1 MQDQNSLADF
11 LDDEGADQT
20 AIAQPEPQAVEPPPQ
35 DQGVKAEAVPPPGMP
50 AQEAPEGDY
59 IPKKAHLEERRKR
72 QEAERR
78 LKELEDRLNHQPQH
92 VEPPSWDM
100 DPQSAAAQLHNQFA
114 MQLFETKVAT
124 SEMLMR
130 ERHQDYDD
138 IVAEFSEQARA
149 NPALIQQMMQHPSP
163 AKFAYETGR
172 QLRLM
177 TEIGTD
183 PEAYK
188 AKLREQILAELGQSP
203 TPKADTKPAAPV
215 PRSLARD
222 VSQQPRNNRGQYDG
236 PPSLSE
242 LID

>member
-1 MQDQNSLADF
+1 MQDNNSLADF
-11 LDDEGADQT
+11 LDDEGAGQT
-20 AIAQPEPQAVEPPPQ
+20 AIAQPEPQAAEPPPQ

-50 AQEAPEGDY
+50 AQEAPDSDY

-92 VEPPSWDM
+92 AEPPSWDM

-203 TPKADTKPAAPV
+203 APKADTKPAAPV

-222 VSQQPRNNRGQYDG
+222 VSQQPRNTKGQFDG
-236 PPSLSE
+236 PPSLE
-242 LID
+242 DILG